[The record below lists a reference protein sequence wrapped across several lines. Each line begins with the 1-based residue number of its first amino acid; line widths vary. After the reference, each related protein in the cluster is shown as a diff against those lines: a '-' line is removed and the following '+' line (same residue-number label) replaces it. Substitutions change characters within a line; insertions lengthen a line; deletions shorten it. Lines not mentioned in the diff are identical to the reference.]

1 MRKVLV
7 IDDEESIRE
16 LIRFN
21 LEMAGFSVE
30 LAADGQEGLDKL
42 DDSIDLV
49 ILDLMLPVL
58 DGLAV
63 CREIRSHPEF
73 KDLPIIMLTAR
84 GEEIDRVLGLEMG
97 ADDYLTKPFSPR
109 ELIARIKAILRRVG
123 NNKSLQNEEEEAD
136 KITWGE
142 LELNTASHEVRKRGQ
157 LIDLTPKEFD
167 LLKLFLLNKGKVLTR
182 ELLLEKIWGYEYD
195 GDTRTVDV
203 HIRRL
208 RQKIGEEY
216 ITTVRGVGYKIVE
229 ME

>member
-58 DGLAV
+58 DGLTV
-63 CREIRSHPEF
+63 C
-73 KDLPIIMLTAR
+73 
-84 GEEIDRVLGLEMG
+84 
-97 ADDYLTKPFSPR
+97 
-109 ELIARIKAILRRVG
+109 
-123 NNKSLQNEEEEAD
+123 

-216 ITTVRGVGYKIVE
+216 ITTVRGVDYKIVE